1 MEDIIMKK
9 ILALT
14 LAAMLAAAALTGCAG
29 GTSENKNQIDVS
41 RVNGQTLKSTAT
53 AEESHAVLGNAEIT
67 IADAKVIEYN
77 GQDVAI
83 VEFNYKNNGPTDA
96 PFTGVVSDTATQD
109 DHTLSPTVIDNVDG
123 VNMLALSE
131 NVAPG
136 HQISV
141 QKAYRLRNKT
151 NEIVVEVDQITNGS
165 NAPKY
170 ITKTFSFN

>member
-1 MEDIIMKK
+1 M
-9 ILALT
+9 
-14 LAAMLAAAALTGCAG
+14 
-29 GTSENKNQIDVS
+29 
-41 RVNGQTLKSTAT
+41 
-53 AEESHAVLGNAEIT
+53 
-67 IADAKVIEYN
+67 IEYN

-83 VEFNYKNNGPTDA
+83 VEFNYKNNGSSDA